1 MTCRHEK
8 RLVDQAINK
17 VLEELVLE
25 LIQMMLEEMVVLMRF
40 IILVLTLY
48 ILGAP
53 PISTS

>member
-8 RLVDQAINK
+8 RWVDQAINK